1 MSTLLSVDEAKRKIL
16 GNFTVLETETSPI
29 NTVYGRTLAENIVS
43 GMDLPLFPNSSMDGY
58 TVRSIDVEGATHDKP
73 QTLKVVD
80 DIPAGKVSQLTIEEG
95 QASRIMTGAP
105 IPAGADAVI
114 PIEDTDQFNLGRQ
127 SEPLPLEIKVIRS
140 IRKGDYIRQKGEDI
154 QSGEI
159 ILSSGKRIRPQEV
172 GLLAMLGITEIPVVR
187 QPRIAIMSTGDELV
201 PIDMP
206 LQAGQ
211 IHDFNTYTL
220 HAQIVRDGGDPI
232 HAGIASDLESAVFDG
247 LANAVSSEVDL
258 ILSTAGVSV
267 GAFDFV
273 KSVVEQNGYV
283 EFWRVNMR
291 PGKPLTFGY
300 FQGIPFIG
308 LPGNPV
314 SAFVSYEI
322 FVRPAIFR
330 MSGIENADQLILQVR
345 LIDPI
350 ESDGRESYF
359 RAFVKRQE
367 DQWIAR
373 LTGHQGSGNLRS
385 LIQANAL
392 LVIPSGVKSLP
403 SNSIVN
409 AIMFNDFG

>member
-73 QTLKVVD
+73 QTLIVVD

-211 IHDFNTYTL
+211 IHDSNTYTL

-350 ESDGRESYF
+350 ESDGRESYL

>member
-1 MSTLLSVDEAKRKIL
+1 LSTLLSVDEAKIIIL
-16 GNFTVLETETSPI
+16 GNFSVLESETSPI
-29 NTVYGRTLAENIVS
+29 NNVYGRTLAGNIVS

-58 TVRSIDVEGATHDKP
+58 AVRSIDVEAATHDKP

-80 DIPAGKVSQLTIEEG
+80 DIPAGKMSHLTIEAG

-105 IPAGADAVI
+105 MPAGADAVI

-127 SEPLPLEIKVIRS
+127 SGPLPLEIKVIRS
-140 IRKGDYIRQKGEDI
+140 IKNGDYVRQKGEDI

-172 GLLAMLGITEIPVVR
+172 GLLAMLGISEIPVVR

-201 PIDMP
+201 PIDTP

-211 IHDFNTYTL
+211 IHDSNTYTL

-232 HAGIASDLESAVFDG
+232 HLGIASDLESAVFEG

-258 ILSTAGVSV
+258 IVSTAGVSV

-273 KSVVEQNGYV
+273 KSVVEQNGNV

-322 FVRPAIFR
+322 FVRPAIYL
-330 MSGIENADQLILQVR
+330 MSGIENTDQLILQVK

-350 ESDGRESYF
+350 ESDGRESYL

-409 AIMFNDFG
+409 AIMFSDFC

>member
-1 MSTLLSVDEAKRKIL
+1 LSTLLSVDEAKRKII
-16 GNFTVLETETSPI
+16 GNFTVLETEINPL
-29 NTVYGRTLAENIVS
+29 NTVHGRVLAENIVS
-43 GMDLPLFPNSSMDGY
+43 GMDLPLFPNSSMDGFA
-58 TVRSIDVEGATHDKP
+58 VRSIDVEGATHNKP
-73 QTLKVVD
+73 QRLNVID

-95 QASRIMTGAP
+95 QTSRIMTGAP

-114 PIEDTDQFNLGRQ
+114 PIEDTDQFNIGKQ

-140 IRKGDYIRQKGEDI
+140 IKKGDYVRQKGEDI
-154 QSGEI
+154 QSGDI
-159 ILSSGKRIRPQEV
+159 VLSRGKRIRPQEV
-172 GLLAMLGITEIPVVR
+172 GLLAMLGITEVPVVR

-201 PIDMP
+201 PIDTT

-211 IHDFNTYTL
+211 IHDSNTYTL
-220 HAQIVRDGGDPI
+220 HAQIVRDGGEPI
-232 HAGIASDLESAVFDG
+232 NSGIASDLESAVFEG
-247 LANAVSSEVDL
+247 LATAVSREVDL

-273 KSVVEQNGYV
+273 KSVVEKNGNV

-300 FQGIPFIG
+300 FQGVPFIG

-322 FVRPAIFR
+322 FVRPAIYR

-350 ESDGRESYF
+350 ESDGRESYL

-409 AIMFNDFG
+409 AIMLNDFG

>member
-1 MSTLLSVDEAKRKIL
+1 M
-16 GNFTVLETETSPI
+16 
-29 NTVYGRTLAENIVS
+29 
-43 GMDLPLFPNSSMDGY
+43 
-58 TVRSIDVEGATHDKP
+58 
-73 QTLKVVD
+73 
-80 DIPAGKVSQLTIEEG
+80 
-95 QASRIMTGAP
+95 
-105 IPAGADAVI
+105 
-114 PIEDTDQFNLGRQ
+114 
-127 SEPLPLEIKVIRS
+127 
-140 IRKGDYIRQKGEDI
+140 
-154 QSGEI
+154 
-159 ILSSGKRIRPQEV
+159 
-172 GLLAMLGITEIPVVR
+172 
-187 QPRIAIMSTGDELV
+187 
-201 PIDMP
+201 
-206 LQAGQ
+206 
-211 IHDFNTYTL
+211 
-220 HAQIVRDGGDPI
+220 
-232 HAGIASDLESAVFDG
+232 
-247 LANAVSSEVDL
+247 

-350 ESDGRESYF
+350 ESDGRESYL